1 MLDKMN
7 VLFVGVENPLHIVVS
22 DVASERLVLIPSH
35 GTITKD
41 SSGSF
46 MWRLCSYDST
56 HAWLVLADSI
66 SDKPFDTVYFRVK
79 LTPEPEF
86 VFTKNKLHDHR
97 IRTIGWV
104 FHHDA
109 AENWT
114 INLLSFEVEFYFRK
128 QDPVAFVNMGARF
141 NGNVS
146 ENMSKLVP
154 NCQVLF
160 FNFKWTCGCDPTV
173 RRSSELIGFRIK

>member
-7 VLFVGVENPLHIVVS
+7 VLFVGVDNPLHIVVS
-22 DVASERLVLIPSH
+22 DVPAGRLVLTPSH

-41 SSGSF
+41 SSGGF
-46 MWRLCSYDST
+46 TWRMCSYDST

-86 VFTKNKLHDHR
+86 IVKSR
-97 IRTIGWV
+97 GVGWV

-109 AENWT
+109 AENWK

-128 QDPVAFVNMGARF
+128 QDPVAFVNQGLRF
-141 NGNVS
+141 NGAVS
-146 ENMSKLVP
+146 EHMHKLVP

-160 FNFKWTCGCDPTV
+160 FNFKWTVGCDPTV
-173 RRSSELIGFRIK
+173 RRSVERLGFRIK